1 LVVLVAQ
8 TETEIVEG
16 IGAGYAVKY
25 GFSNP
30 DEAGDYFFK
39 SGRGVSHDV
48 VEAIAEHKN
57 EPA

>member
-1 LVVLVAQ
+1 LVAQ

-16 IGAGYAVKY
+16 IGADYAAKY

>member
-1 LVVLVAQ
+1 MSTR
-8 TETEIVEG
+8 TETEVVPD
-16 IGAGYAVKY
+16 IGADYAVKY

-39 SGRGVSHDV
+39 SGRGISHEV

-57 EPA
+57 EPAWMR